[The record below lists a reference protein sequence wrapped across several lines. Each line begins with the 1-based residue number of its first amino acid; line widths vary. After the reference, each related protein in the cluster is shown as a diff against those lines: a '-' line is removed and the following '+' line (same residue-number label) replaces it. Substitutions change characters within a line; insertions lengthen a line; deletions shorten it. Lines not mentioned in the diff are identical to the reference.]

1 MLILA
6 DTSIWVDHLRKED
19 VWFGDLLGQ
28 GIVAIHPFVV
38 GELALGSVSNLD
50 SLIRDWRDLPQAPV
64 ADVEEVLQLI
74 KRDKLSG
81 SGIGYVD
88 AHLLASVAQMP
99 ETRLLTS
106 DKRLHAAAMHLAIA
120 FER

>member
-1 MLILA
+1 
-6 DTSIWVDHLRKED
+6 
-19 VWFGDLLGQ
+19 
-28 GIVAIHPFVV
+28 VAIHPFVV